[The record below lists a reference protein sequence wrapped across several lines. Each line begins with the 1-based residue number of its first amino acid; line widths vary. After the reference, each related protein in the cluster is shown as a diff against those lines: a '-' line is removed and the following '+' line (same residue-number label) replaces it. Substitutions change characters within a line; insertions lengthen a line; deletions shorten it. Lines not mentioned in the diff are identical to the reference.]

1 MDLKNLREN
10 LMKFGFS
17 KYETLVYTTLLMKGS
32 STASEIVGVAGI
44 PQPRLYD
51 IVSSLER
58 KGLIESQEGRPKK
71 YWALDPEVA
80 LPRFFSQFES
90 AYRETLKVSGEMFKK
105 ASAFMEKPSVWIVR
119 GKENVLSKMAS
130 MIEDSEVEVWAAIPD
145 LLAERWGEVLVDKS
159 SGGVSI
165 SLVIHPFEKRIENF
179 RQMAERISIRVR
191 PIAGMSMIV
200 ADNRRCMICS
210 SAMLGPEY
218 PSELC
223 YGIFMEE
230 NSELTQIINDF
241 FFFTLWQPS
250 KPANGVPIRKAASF
264 ANVCTAVEYLEA
276 LLNLGKKAKISVRG
290 KLLKTGETVE
300 ISGRAETT
308 LLERGGFRTM
318 RVRTKDGKLVNIGSL
333 GATLEDI
340 EAEKIII
347 TAL

>member
-1 MDLKNLREN
+1 MDLKKLREN

-32 STASEIVGVAGI
+32 STASEIVGASGT

-58 KGLIESQEGRPKK
+58 KGLIESRGGRPKK
-71 YWALDPEVA
+71 YWPVDPEVA

-90 AYRETLKVSGEMFKK
+90 AYKETLKASGELYKK
-105 ASAFMEKPSVWIVR
+105 ASAFMEKPSVWIVK
-119 GKENVLSKMAS
+119 GKENVLSKMVNL
-130 MIEDSEVEVWAAIPD
+130 IKDSKIEVWAALPD

-179 RQMAERISIRVR
+179 KQMAERISIRVR

-210 SAMLGPEY
+210 SAMLAPEY

-223 YGIFMEE
+223 YGIFVEE
-230 NSELTQIINDF
+230 NSELTQVINDF

-250 KPANGVPIRKAASF
+250 KPANGVPVKKVASF
-264 ANVCTAVEYLEA
+264 VNVCTAVEYLEA
-276 LLNLGKKAKISVRG
+276 LRELGKKARVSMRG
-290 KLLKTGETVE
+290 KLLKTGKTVR

-308 LLERGGFRTM
+308 VLERGGFRTM
-318 RVRTKDGKLVNIGSL
+318 RVRTSDGKLINVGSL

-340 EAEKIII
+340 EAEKIVI
-347 TAL
+347 TAS